1 MIHRPTTCAKSRGRT
16 RAFARAEDGAVL
28 VEFAMV
34 LPMMLLVFA
43 VIIEGSRMMFAYQSV
58 IGGVRDATRYLARVA
73 PGDICATG
81 GSLTG
86 HAPKLMTIV
95 AQSTTGGAILPGA
108 VTVTAVTPSLAC
120 IGTAGTY
127 RVSPAPV
134 ATVSAQLQINL
145 PFSGLLSF
153 FGGQAATSITTTVSD
168 SAKVFG
174 A

>member
-1 MIHRPTTCAKSRGRT
+1 MTRRANILDLRSRL
-16 RAFARAEDGAVL
+16 RAFARAEQGAAL

-43 VIIEGSRMMFAYQSV
+43 VIIEGSRMMYAYQSA

-73 PGDICATG
+73 SGNICATG
-81 GSLTG
+81 GSVTG
-86 HAPKLMTIV
+86 HTAKLMSIV
-95 AQSTTGGAILPGA
+95 GQSTTGRAFLPGA
-108 VTVTAVTPSLAC
+108 VTVQSVTPALAC
-120 IGTAGTY
+120 VGVSGTY

-134 ATVSAQLQINL
+134 VTVSAVLRIDF
-145 PFSGLLSF
+145 PFGNLLSV